1 MARYDNKKRNDFL
14 NTFFS
19 FFHNFPRFIIFFLG
33 AIGEAIL
40 YPIKFIYVI
49 TKSEVTSINKKQ
61 HTSQNPQIKKFP
73 GYNLARTFYI
83 HCTKIYRT
91 MFYIMLLIIKTC
103 RVEIALLQL
112 HLLWKLYEINKTIH
126 RMVTSHKKLP
136 LKKELFKNNNK
147 KEKPQKK
154 RTHSTM
160 LKKYTPPRVHSRRI
174 SPFLFAVFRSVS
186 LIFIGCIVMLTF
198 VMLLEFNHFIE
209 SLPNPRLLTTRTI
222 PMTTKIYDRNGILL
236 YEMYVDENRT
246 LVPLKEVPSV
256 VKEATIAIED
266 REFYTHQ
273 GFSIRGILR
282 ATRETVL
289 RDNIQGGS
297 TITQQLIKSAIL
309 TPELSMK
316 RKIKE
321 LILSFWAEQMYTK
334 DQILEMYLNQVPYGG
349 TSWGI
354 ESASH
359 TYFGK
364 SIRDV
369 SLAEA
374 SFLAGL
380 PAAPTE
386 YSPFGKNPEKAYIRQ
401 HEVLRRMVEEHYI
414 TQEQATE
421 AENQTLV
428 FASTNIPIRAPHFV
442 LYTREYLLRN
452 FGESQVLQGGLSITT
467 TLDVNLQDKVQ
478 QIVSSELDKL
488 VKLQVSNGAVVVTDP
503 RDGSILAM
511 VGSKNY
517 FDTEAD
523 GNVNVTTA
531 LRQPGSSIKV
541 VNYAAA
547 LEQGY
552 TAASLLDD
560 NPVSYRLAGQPTY
573 SPVNY
578 DGKWHGLVPLRY
590 ALGNSY
596 NIPAVKILDRI
607 GVQTMVDKGRAMG
620 IDSWDD
626 SSRFG
631 LSLALGGGEVT
642 MLDMAEVYG
651 TLANHG
657 THMNLS
663 PILEIKDFNGQI
675 LQRGNQSLPIQA
687 TTPEISWIMSNILSD
702 NSARTQAFGPNSSL
716 VIPGKT
722 VSVKTGTTNE
732 KRDNWTIGYTPEVVV
747 TVWVGNNDNSPMNP
761 RLSSGITG
769 AAPIWHNVMAEI
781 LKDKQDVVSEKPS
794 GVISIPCYFGRQEYF
809 IQGTEPRSG
818 QCVSIPTITPSPTP
832 QSDN

>member
-1 MARYDNKKRNDFL
+1 LLQVRWKTYELKRKTL
-14 NTFFS
+14 LT
-19 FFHNFPRFIIFFLG
+19 
-33 AIGEAIL
+33 
-40 YPIKFIYVI
+40 I
-49 TKSEVTSINKKQ
+49 TY
-61 HTSQNPQIKKFP
+61 HKKFP
-73 GYNLARTFYI
+73 QKKDVF
-83 HCTKIYRT
+83 
-91 MFYIMLLIIKTC
+91 KT
-103 RVEIALLQL
+103 RQ
-112 HLLWKLYEINKTIH
+112 
-126 RMVTSHKKLP
+126 
-136 LKKELFKNNNK
+136 KKEVKGQKRHHINL
-147 KEKPQKK
+147 QKK
-154 RTHSTM
+154 TSNPYTQSKRKHS
-160 LKKYTPPRVHSRRI
+160 
-174 SPFLFAVFRSVS
+174 FLFAVIRSIS
-186 LIFIGCIVMLTF
+186 LIFIGCLVMFIF
-198 VMLLEFNHFIE
+198 VMLFEFNQFIE
-209 SLPNPRLLTTRTI
+209 SLPNPRLLTTRDI
-222 PMTTKIYDRNGILL
+222 PMTTKLYDRNGILL
-236 YEMYVDENRT
+236 YEMYIDENRT
-246 LVPLKEVPSV
+246 LVPLKEIPEI
-256 VKEATIAIED
+256 VKKATVAIED

-273 GFSIRGILR
+273 GFSLRGILR
-282 ATRETVL
+282 AAHQTL
-289 RDNIQGGS
+289 LKDNIQGGS

-309 TPELSMK
+309 TPEISLQ

-321 LILSFWAEQMYTK
+321 LILAFWAEQMYTK

-364 SIRDV
+364 SIHEV

-374 SFLAGL
+374 AFLAGL

-414 TQEQATE
+414 TQEESQE
-421 AENQTLV
+421 AKKQTLV

-442 LYTREYLLRN
+442 LFAREYLLRN

-467 TLDVNLQDKVQ
+467 TLDINIQDKVQ
-478 QIVSSELDKL
+478 QIVASEIEKL
-488 VKLQVSNGAVVVTDP
+488 GKLQVSNGAVLVTDP

-511 VGSKNY
+511 VGSKDY
-517 FDTEAD
+517 FDTEKD

-541 VNYAAA
+541 VTYTAA
-547 LEQGY
+547 LEQGF

-560 NPVSYRLAGQPTY
+560 SPVSYRLAGQPAY

-578 DGKWHGLVPLRY
+578 DGKWHGLVPLRS

-596 NIPAVKILDRI
+596 NIPAVKTLDRI
-607 GVQTMVDKGRAMG
+607 GVQTMIDKGRLMG
-620 IDSWDD
+620 IDSWDEP
-626 SSRFG
+626 SRFG

-651 TLANHG
+651 TLANKG
-657 THMNLS
+657 MRMNVS

-675 LQRGNQSLPIQA
+675 LQQGNQSLPFLA
-687 TTPEISWIMSNILSD
+687 TTPEISWIISNMLSD
-702 NSARTQAFGPNSSL
+702 NTARSQAFGSNSSL

-761 RLSSGITG
+761 QLSSGITG
-769 AAPIWHNVMAEI
+769 AAPIWHNVMVEL
-781 LKDKQDVVSEKPS
+781 LKNKQDVVPEKPNS
-794 GVISIPCYFGRQEYF
+794 IISIPCYFGRQEYF

-818 QCVSIPTITPSPTP
+818 RCLSIPTTTPSPSPTP
-832 QSDN
+832 